1 MERETR
7 VLQQSKQKA
16 TSVKATGNPD
26 LKELTEGVP
35 KLMYLKGSGLYWVT
49 KYNNQLY
56 YNQFSTS
63 R

>member
-7 VLQQSKQKA
+7 VLQHSKQKS
-16 TSVKATGNPD
+16 TSTGVTTNPD
-26 LKELTEGVP
+26 PKELTEGVP

>member
-1 MERETR
+1 MDRETR

-16 TSVKATGNPD
+16 TSVKAANNPD
-26 LKELTEGVP
+26 LSELTEGVP

-56 YNQFSTS
+56 YNEFSTT